1 MVKLKDFAEQYE
13 PKKTK
18 NIAEL
23 EVVRTDIDIREEVF
37 KEGTEDEFSVN
48 VSTINGEDY
57 RIPDSVIASLKE
69 ILQEKPGLKAFK
81 VRKSGSGM
89 NTKYTVIPLD

>member
-1 MVKLKDFAEQYE
+1 MTTLKDFAEQYE

-23 EVVRTDIDIREEVF
+23 EVVRTDIEVREETF
-37 KEGTEDEFSVN
+37 KEGTPDEFTVN
-48 VSTINGEDY
+48 VATIDGEDY
-57 RIPDSVIASLKE
+57 RIPDSVMASLKE
-69 ILQEKPGLKAFK
+69 ILEEKPELKAIK
-81 VRKSGSGM
+81 VKRSGTGM

>member
-69 ILQEKPGLKAFK
+69 ILQEAPGLKAFK